1 MGVASFTK
9 VWCTAVRYLPYGSI
23 RVLDSKTSSTP
34 GLQHAARGRN
44 YNHVQVQNHQLT
56 DSDESRRT
64 RQGRSCGRD
73 ESPESLSYTTSWRH
87 ELDRNHSE
95 NRCGDRTRSSQCS
108 NLTFVTFVNCIVAL
122 RSLIGLISRALLRRS
137 VGYLIRKHYR
147 SLRAQVI
154 AESRDPRWSL
164 GKIQTSIY
172 ASRPPVIH
180 NSALVAYTVYVRR
193 EPYSKRG
200 DKVT

>member
-1 MGVASFTK
+1 MVH
-9 VWCTAVRYLPYGSI
+9 YLPYDI
-23 RVLDSKTSSTP
+23 RVLGSKTSSPAP

-44 YNHVQVQNHQLT
+44 YNHVQVQNHQLM

-64 RQGRSCGRD
+64 RQGRSCRRD

-108 NLTFVTFVNCIVAL
+108 NLAFVTFVNYIVAL
-122 RSLIGLISRALLRRS
+122 RSLIGLISRALFRRS
-137 VGYLIRKHYR
+137 FGYLIRKHYR

-164 GKIQTSIY
+164 GKIQTSIH
-172 ASRPPVIH
+172 ASRSPVIH